1 MKISDSR
8 FRASVRTW
16 SLFRKAWRVTLSF
29 GLLSFIGVSTAR
41 AQTDNFNSG
50 TDTGW
55 TRYDPLAGLGAPA
68 TFSFPGGNTY
78 RIQAAVSPNPGVLG
92 PGRAGSLRTDQTY
105 SDFAV
110 SFDLVD
116 WNNSQDQAFGMLAR
130 VSQPGL
136 GTTDGYAFTYATDGS
151 IQISRILNEAAS
163 TVGGAAA
170 TLNPANDYRFVFTG
184 NSSSLSGAVF
194 DLANLSTPVATAS
207 GTDATYASGFLGFIV
222 FDNSSTGTGTPDANF
237 DNYSASVVPE
247 PSTLGLLFVGGL
259 GLLGLAVRRQV
270 SSRNSS

>member
-184 NSSSLSGAVF
+184 SGSSFVGAVF
-194 DLANLSTPVATAS
+194 DLANLSTPVATVS
-207 GTDATYASGFLGFIV
+207 GTDATYASGFLGLIV
-222 FDNSSTGTGTPDANF
+222 FDSSPTGTGATDATF
-237 DNYSASVVPE
+237 DNYAAVVPE
-247 PSTLGLLFVGGL
+247 PSSVALLSTGGL
-259 GLLGLAVRRQV
+259 GLLLFAARRRAVTRK
-270 SSRNSS
+270 SS